1 MTFLEAVND
10 VLKRLREEEV
20 LSVNDTKYSKL
31 IGTMINDAKTQVEN
45 AYSWNALQT
54 TIDIATASGTHT
66 YTLTGSGGRLRVLN
80 NVNDQNKVTLM
91 SKPWSEVVYLQKQG
105 TVGNTAPYYYAFN
118 GVDSA
123 GDSKVTLF
131 PTPDNVYNISFICV
145 VPQSSLSSDSD
156 VLSVPSL
163 PVVLGAYARAVAE
176 RGEDQGMASSEVYG
190 LYKDALSDAI
200 AIENSR
206 TAEEATW
213 DQV

>member
-1 MTFLEAVND
+1 MTFLEAVNN

-20 LSVNDTKYSKL
+20 LSVSDTKYSKL

-54 TIDIATASGTHT
+54 SIDIATVAGTHT
-66 YTLTGSGGRLRVLN
+66 YTLTGSGSRLKVLN
-80 NVNDQNKVTLM
+80 NVNDQNKVTLAA
-91 SKPWSEVVYLQKQG
+91 KPWSELVYLQKQG
-105 TVGNTAPYYYAFN
+105 AVGNTAPYYYAFN
-118 GVDSA
+118 GINSS

-131 PTPDNVYNISFICV
+131 PTPDNVYNISFLCI
-145 VPQSSLSSDSD
+145 VPQSDLVSDSD
-156 VLSVPSL
+156 VISVPSL

-176 RGEDQGMASSEVYG
+176 RGEDQGMNSSEIYG

-213 DQV
+213 DMT